1 MSLSSCLTI
10 YILCTPSP
18 PTVLLGLGGV
28 GGGIEP
34 PTKFSEREGG
44 ACTGKEV
51 SEIFNDQKLYKQKF
65 FSVITNN
72 LNWEIFGCNKYREKG
87 IRFQRDS
94 S

>member
-1 MSLSSCLTI
+1 MGLSLL
-10 YILCTPSP
+10 PNFQK
-18 PTVLLGLGGV
+18 GG
-28 GGGIEP
+28 
-34 PTKFSEREGG
+34 GG
-44 ACTGKEV
+44 ACAGKEV

-94 S
+94 SEGANS